1 MGRYRNTGL
10 ARGTFG
16 SPQRSKENY
25 ELEKRV
31 RLLGEELLLEKK
43 ERERKRLEQGIREF
57 ENAKV
62 KFKKEDVLFVTRD
75 KTGQLIWLE
84 KGNDSAGLEHILKHK
99 FDFYNTVKIKEDDI
113 PEYLRKAITY
123 GVVVKNKVKMIHGRQ
138 GYERVYKYDSKYYI
152 LAGIGLNGFVVS
164 AYPTKKYRS

>member
-43 ERERKRLEQGIREF
+43 ERERKRLEQGIREL

-75 KTGQLIWLE
+75 KTGQLI
-84 KGNDSAGLEHILKHK
+84 
-99 FDFYNTVKIKEDDI
+99 
-113 PEYLRKAITY
+113 
-123 GVVVKNKVKMIHGRQ
+123 
-138 GYERVYKYDSKYYI
+138 
-152 LAGIGLNGFVVS
+152 
-164 AYPTKKYRS
+164 

>member
-1 MGRYRNTGL
+1 M
-10 ARGTFG
+10 
-16 SPQRSKENY
+16 
-25 ELEKRV
+25 
-31 RLLGEELLLEKK
+31 
-43 ERERKRLEQGIREF
+43 
-57 ENAKV
+57 
-62 KFKKEDVLFVTRD
+62 
-75 KTGQLIWLE
+75 
-84 KGNDSAGLEHILKHK
+84 EHILKHK